1 LFLRSAGVLAAAGI
15 GSLVVHRADAAF
27 PSSVMDLIDES
38 VDPCEDFYQY
48 ACGTWIKNTDIPDNK
63 SSVSYSFDTIGDRND
78 LVVQE
83 IMKAGWPIVT
93 ELYESCMDVDTLNAL
108 GNEPLQPLLSKIL
121 AVTTTEELFT
131 VAGEVFLTGPAL
143 ITDMSVDPD
152 VKNASINVLS
162 IRVASLTLSSSYYVD
177 NDTFSGLEP
186 AYRDYISTV
195 MELAGYSPDCN
206 STEIADRVIN
216 VELQLIEMQKEVSES
231 VDTDDPDATYNPIT
245 LGEAMEAYPWSVGLY
260 IDGMGVLE
268 DSELTNDTVIIF
280 QSLDYFD
287 VVEEW
292 LDTADLESLKTYLA
306 FRLVDMKVEYFSE
319 DFYDAFFVFYAT
331 VLLGQE
337 EKSSRESICA
347 DRVSAKL
354 PDLISRYYV
363 AENFDSKS
371 KEDMNYLIESIETAM
386 TNRLEEVDWLDDA
399 TFDEAETKLEK
410 VINFIGYEP
419 QNVSYPYVLTSDAF
433 FENREK
439 IALATFDAAFKKIGR
454 PAVRDEMEMNANEVN
469 AFYYP
474 SKNAM
479 VFLAGIL
486 QSPFYNHS
494 SHPAQNF
501 GAIGMVVGHE
511 LTHGFDSNGRLFD
524 GDGNQRDWW
533 TNETSDQFD
542 TRAQCL
548 RDQYSGFEVLG
559 EDGTSLG
566 YVDGNLTITENIADN
581 GGLGLAY
588 DAYQTYKQD
597 PTTFTDSSGSSG
609 VSDEEADKL
618 FFVSFAQN
626 WCEVMHDEARQQAL
640 TDSHSPGQWRTNGVV
655 MNSKDFATTFQ
666 CSATAKMNPTT
677 KCVLW

>member
-1 LFLRSAGVLAAAGI
+1 
-15 GSLVVHRADAAF
+15 
-27 PSSVMDLIDES
+27 
-38 VDPCEDFYQY
+38 
-48 ACGTWIKNTDIPDNK
+48 
-63 SSVSYSFDTIGDRND
+63 
-78 LVVQE
+78 
-83 IMKAGWPIVT
+83 
-93 ELYESCMDVDTLNAL
+93 
-108 GNEPLQPLLSKIL
+108 
-121 AVTTTEELFT
+121 
-131 VAGEVFLTGPAL
+131 
-143 ITDMSVDPD
+143 
-152 VKNASINVLS
+152 
-162 IRVASLTLSSSYYVD
+162 
-177 NDTFSGLEP
+177 
-186 AYRDYISTV
+186 
-195 MELAGYSPDCN
+195 
-206 STEIADRVIN
+206 
-216 VELQLIEMQKEVSES
+216 
-231 VDTDDPDATYNPIT
+231 
-245 LGEAMEAYPWSVGLY
+245 
-260 IDGMGVLE
+260 
-268 DSELTNDTVIIF
+268 
-280 QSLDYFD
+280 
-287 VVEEW
+287 
-292 LDTADLESLKTYLA
+292 
-306 FRLVDMKVEYFSE
+306 
-319 DFYDAFFVFYAT
+319 
-331 VLLGQE
+331 
-337 EKSSRESICA
+337 
-347 DRVSAKL
+347 
-354 PDLISRYYV
+354 
-363 AENFDSKS
+363 
-371 KEDMNYLIESIETAM
+371 
-386 TNRLEEVDWLDDA
+386 
-399 TFDEAETKLEK
+399 
-410 VINFIGYEP
+410 
-419 QNVSYPYVLTSDAF
+419 
-433 FENREK
+433 
-439 IALATFDAAFKKIGR
+439 
-454 PAVRDEMEMNANEVN
+454 MEMNANEVN

>member
-1 LFLRSAGVLAAAGI
+1 
-15 GSLVVHRADAAF
+15 
-27 PSSVMDLIDES
+27 
-38 VDPCEDFYQY
+38 
-48 ACGTWIKNTDIPDNK
+48 
-63 SSVSYSFDTIGDRND
+63 
-78 LVVQE
+78 
-83 IMKAGWPIVT
+83 MKAGWPIVT

-306 FRLVDMKVEYFSE
+306 FRLVDFTGRYLSE
-319 DFYDAFFVFYAT
+319 NFYDAYFQLFGVT
-331 VLLGQE
+331 LSGQE

-347 DRVSAKL
+347 TRVSTAF